1 MNMKK
6 SILLV
11 IMVMAAMSIFAQSE
25 MKTFV
30 VDGPEKSYNQVRIVN
45 ETPYTDF
52 HCRVVILN
60 DDKTV
65 KEVYGDFNL
74 NEKGDSDSNTK
85 SGKDSRIP
93 QGALLGIQFPKSFTG
108 ETSFF
113 VEYKDYPLF
122 DVIVIHLTDKG
133 GGYSDEY

>member
-1 MNMKK
+1 MKK

-60 DDKTV
+60 DDKTE
-65 KEVYGDFNL
+65 KEVYGDYEL
-74 NEKGDSDSNTK
+74 KEKGDSDSNTK
-85 SGKDSRIP
+85 GTKDNRI
-93 QGALLGIQFPKSFTG
+93 QKGTQLAVKFPKNFQHELSFY
-108 ETSFF
+108 
-113 VEYKDYPLF
+113 VEYRDYPLF
-122 DVIVIHLTDKG
+122 DVIVIHLTDKD
-133 GGYSDEY
+133 GGYEDEY